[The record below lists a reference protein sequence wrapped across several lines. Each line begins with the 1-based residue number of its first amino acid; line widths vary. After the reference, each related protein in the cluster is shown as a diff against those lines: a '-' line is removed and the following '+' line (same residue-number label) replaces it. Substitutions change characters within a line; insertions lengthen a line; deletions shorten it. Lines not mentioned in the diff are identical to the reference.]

1 MATTTGKT
9 ISRRRAQSVWTG
21 DVREGSGLV
30 TFQSSGVIPEQRVSL
45 ASRAQEK
52 PEKQTDPEELI
63 AAAHASCYSMAL
75 SNVLTQQDTP
85 PEQLTVQAV
94 VSLDDIGGG
103 FAISS
108 SKLKVTG
115 RVPGLDQAGFEQ
127 ATKTADENCP
137 VSNALR
143 NNLQIEIDATL
154 ES

>member
-75 SNVLTQQDTP
+75 SNVLTQQGNP

-103 FAISS
+103 FAI
-108 SKLKVTG
+108 
-115 RVPGLDQAGFEQ
+115 
-127 ATKTADENCP
+127 
-137 VSNALR
+137 
-143 NNLQIEIDATL
+143 
-154 ES
+154 

>member
-1 MATTTGKT
+1 MASTTGTT

-21 DVREGSGLV
+21 DVQSGSANV
-30 TFQSSGVIPEQRVSL
+30 SFQSSGVVPDQAMSL

-75 SNVLTQQDTP
+75 SNVLTGQETP

-94 VSLDDIGGG
+94 VSLDKIEDG

-115 RVPGLDQAGFEQ
+115 RVPGLDQAAFEQ
-127 ATKTADENCP
+127 AAKTADEHCP

-143 NNLQIEIDATL
+143 GGLDIQVEATL